1 MIIYYLVLFA
11 IIVATAIAAVE
22 LTNFIWVLV
31 AFAVLLTEIAILYFS
46 LGFPLLGAFQLAI
59 YAGGVA
65 ILVLFAILTIG
76 EREEE
81 RRESKLAAGVAIA
94 LFITGV
100 IASIWT
106 GIETKPYLNIS
117 LSELGKV
124 FIEKYALLIVPL
136 GFTAVG
142 IIYGAYYLL
151 TKRIGEEE

>member
-1 MIIYYLVLFA
+1 MIVYYLILFA
-11 IIVATAIAAVE
+11 IIVATAVAAVE

-31 AFAVLLTEIAILYFS
+31 AFAALLTEIAVLYFS

-81 RRESKLAAGVAIA
+81 KRESKLAAGVALA

-100 IASIWT
+100 IASLWT
-106 GIETKPYLNIS
+106 GLTTKPYMPITLREIG
-117 LSELGKV
+117 EV
-124 FIEKYALLIVPL
+124 FMNKYAILVVPL

-151 TKRIGEEE
+151 SKKLEEE

>member
-1 MIIYYLVLFA
+1 MIIYYLILFA

-31 AFAVLLTEIAILYFS
+31 AFAVLLTEIAVLYFS

-81 RRESKLAAGVAIA
+81 QRESKLAAGVAIA

-106 GIETKPYLNIS
+106 GLETKPYLNIS

-124 FIEKYALLIVPL
+124 FIEKYALLIIPL

-151 TKRIGEEE
+151 TKKLGEEE